1 MEEVTPKEK
10 NNYVSNS
17 FWMLLEKSARV
28 ISGILVGVLVVR
40 YLGDAQFGVITYGL
54 GVIAILTIFSTLGLD
69 SLVVRELLTRG
80 KNKYEIIG
88 TAFWMR
94 FVGSLIVMGG
104 ACFYS
109 LMRDPPQTTF
119 IVFLLSISIIFQSF
133 TVIDFYFQSEVKGK
147 FTAISQVITL
157 FVSAIIKLI
166 FIFIKAPL
174 EWFATM
180 AAFEAG
186 FAAFTQF
193 VFYKKEGQMIR
204 YWRFNFKEAKLLLYL
219 AIPLILSSFVQ
230 MLYQNADTIL
240 IARFLRDM
248 GQVGQ
253 YGAGAR
259 ISQASYFIPVAICAA
274 VFPGIVNNRDNK
286 ELQIKRLTQLYSLM
300 IWGSLTIIAGGMIFG
315 DLVIGFLYGAKFP
328 AAPHIFKIHI
338 WLSLPIFWGTAW
350 GMWMLAMH
358 EQKYL
363 FYLQLINATFTL
375 VSEYLLIPRMGITGA
390 AYALLIGS
398 YFTMFF
404 ILIIYKPREGFP
416 IFLKAL
422 NPRNILEVILYSK
435 K

>member
-1 MEEVTPKEK
+1 
-10 NNYVSNS
+10 
-17 FWMLLEKSARV
+17 
-28 ISGILVGVLVVR
+28 
-40 YLGDAQFGVITYGL
+40 
-54 GVIAILTIFSTLGLD
+54 
-69 SLVVRELLTRG
+69 VVRELLTRG

-147 FTAISQVITL
+147 FTAISQLITL
-157 FVSAIIKLI
+157 FVSAIIKLV

-300 IWGSLTIIAGGMIFG
+300 IWGSLTIITGGMIFG

-375 VSEYLLIPRMGITGA
+375 ASEYILIPRMGITGA

-422 NPRNILEVILYSK
+422 NPRNILEVIRYSK

>member
-1 MEEVTPKEK
+1 MEEVNLKEK

-157 FVSAIIKLI
+157 FVSAIIKLV

-193 VFYKKEGQMIR
+193 IFYKKEGQMIR
-204 YWRFNFKEAKLLLYL
+204 YWRFNLKEAKLLLYL

-375 VSEYLLIPRMGITGA
+375 VSEYMLIPRMGITGA
-390 AYALLIGS
+390 VYALLIGS

-404 ILIIYKPREGFP
+404 ILIIYKPREGLP

-422 NPRNILEVILYSK
+422 NPKNILEVIRYSK

>member
-1 MEEVTPKEK
+1 MQEKEK

-17 FWMLLEKSARV
+17 MWMLLEKSARV

-94 FVGSLIVMGG
+94 FVGSIIVMAG

-109 LMRDPPQTTF
+109 FMRDPPQTTF
-119 IVFLLSISIIFQSF
+119 IVFLLSISIVFQSF

-147 FTAISQVITL
+147 FTAISQVVTL

-166 FIFIKAPL
+166 FIYIKAPL

-186 FAAFTQF
+186 FSAFTQF
-193 VFYKKEGQMIR
+193 VFYKKEGQLIR
-204 YWRFNFKEAKLLLYL
+204 YWRFNFKEAKLLVYL

-363 FYLQLINATFTL
+363 FYLQLINATLTMG
-375 VSEYLLIPRMGITGA
+375 SEYLLIPRMGISGA

-404 ILIIYKPREGFP
+404 ILIIYKPREGIPVF
-416 IFLKAL
+416 FKAL
-422 NPRNILEVILYSK
+422 NPRNILEVIRYSK

>member
-1 MEEVTPKEK
+1 MEEVNPKEK

-94 FVGSLIVMGG
+94 FIGSLIVMGG

-157 FVSAIIKLI
+157 FVSAIIKLV

-375 VSEYLLIPRMGITGA
+375 ASEYILIPRMGITGA

-422 NPRNILEVILYSK
+422 NPRNILEVIRYSK

>member
-193 VFYKKEGQMIR
+193 IFYKKEGQMIR
-204 YWRFNFKEAKLLLYL
+204 YWRFNLKEAKLLLYL

-375 VSEYLLIPRMGITGA
+375 VSEYMLIPRMGITGA
-390 AYALLIGS
+390 VYALLIGS

-404 ILIIYKPREGFP
+404 ILIIYKPREGLP

-422 NPRNILEVILYSK
+422 NPKNILEVIRYSK